1 MGVYIETIDTPLR
14 IERDEDISNIFAFL
28 GHVRD
33 RFLYHVSDL
42 RERQVPPLMSWVL
55 KQCDLNK
62 DIEISDKA
70 QLTLPD
76 IELIHVDRV
85 FRLCLSACYHNV
97 LYQY

>member
-1 MGVYIETIDTPLR
+1 MKEMKILA
-14 IERDEDISNIFAFL
+14 IFSPFL
-28 GHVRD
+28 GHVKD
-33 RFLYHVSDL
+33 RFLYHVNDL

-76 IELIHVDRV
+76 IELIHAESFD
-85 FRLCLSACYHNV
+85 CM
-97 LYQY
+97 